1 MKQADVLIVGTGS
14 LATGTVNALSQL
26 SMGKIRVGIIGR
38 SKAKASQLMQIANAR
53 AAIFQSPT
61 RFEAPEISQFKALAF
76 SRIVRSLKPKVILQ
90 AASLQSPW
98 EAGQGENAWTKLVAT
113 AGFGITLPL
122 QMALAAELSN
132 GAGDTEAAIVN
143 ASYPD
148 CVNVILDRLGL
159 RATCGVG
166 NAAIVEGFC
175 RYRAEMSSD
184 VRVIAH
190 HGHLGA
196 WFKGKRTRNLPR
208 IWVNGREVESSS
220 WHPHLGPVHD
230 ELNHV
235 TAAAAA
241 SVVLCLLDGGSLQ
254 CSIPGVGGLPG
265 GYPYLLKG
273 GRFRL
278 QLPRRITL
286 EEAIQH
292 NRRGEDL
299 DGIDLETGVKFGARA
314 NKALKAVG
322 FEFAQGFDPAEWATV
337 CAKMILLRNQLRQM
351 KVEEPI
357 RSISGR
363 NSAKP
368 TNIASR

>member
-1 MKQADVLIVGTGS
+1 MKGTDILIVGTGS
-14 LATGTVNALSQL
+14 LATGTANALSQL
-26 SMGKIRVGIIGR
+26 PMGKIRVGIIGR
-38 SKAKASQLMQIANAR
+38 SKAKASQLTQIANAR
-53 AAIFQSPT
+53 AAIFKSPT
-61 RFEAPEISQFKALAF
+61 RFEAPEISQFKAVAF

-98 EAGQGENAWTKLVAT
+98 EAGQGENGWTKLVAT
-113 AGFGITLPL
+113 AGFGVTLPL
-122 QMALAAELSN
+122 QMALAAELSK

-190 HGHLGA
+190 HGQLGA

-220 WHPHLGPVHD
+220 WHPHLGPVHLGSVHD

-235 TAAAAA
+235 TAATAA
-241 SVVLCLLDGGSLQ
+241 SVMLCLLDGGSLR

-286 EEAIQH
+286 EEAVQH
-292 NRRGEDL
+292 NRKGEHL
-299 DGIDLETGVKFGARA
+299 DGIDLESGVRFAARA

-322 FEFAQGFDPAEWATV
+322 FEFAQGFDPAEWPTV
-337 CAKMILLRNQLRQM
+337 CAKMIPLRDRLRHM

-357 RSISGR
+357 CSISQL
-363 NSAKP
+363 
-368 TNIASR
+368 

>member
-1 MKQADVLIVGTGS
+1 MKGADILIVGTGS

-38 SKAKASQLMQIANAR
+38 SKAKASQLAQIANAR
-53 AAIFQSPT
+53 SAIFKSPT
-61 RFEAPEISQFKALAF
+61 RFEAPEISQFKAVAF

-98 EAGQGENAWTKLVAT
+98 EAGQGENGWTKLVAT
-113 AGFGITLPL
+113 AGFGVTLPL
-122 QMALAAELSN
+122 QIALAAELSK

-175 RYRAEMSSD
+175 RYRAETSSD

-190 HGHLGA
+190 HGQLGA

-208 IWVNGREVESSS
+208 IWVNGREVESSR
-220 WHPHLGPVHD
+220 WHPHLSSVYD

-235 TAAAAA
+235 TAATAA
-241 SVVLCLLDGGSLQ
+241 SVMLCLLDGGSLR

-273 GRFRL
+273 GRFSL

-286 EEAIQH
+286 EEAVEH
-292 NRRGEDL
+292 NRRGEHL
-299 DGIDLETGVKFGARA
+299 DGIDLESAVRFAARA
-314 NKALKAVG
+314 NKALKTVG
-322 FEFAQGFDPAEWATV
+322 FEFAQGFDPADWSTV
-337 CAKMILLRNQLRQM
+337 CDKMILLRDRLRHT

-357 RSISGR
+357 RSISR
-363 NSAKP
+363 
-368 TNIASR
+368 